1 MSRISIL
8 NEIVD
13 RNRTALEQRKRNL
26 PFDKLAA
33 LAADA
38 PERAGFIEAF
48 RAPGIHVIAELK
60 KASPSKGLIRENLDI
75 PVLAGSLK
83 EAGAAA
89 LSVLTEPFYFKGGL
103 ENLRLAS
110 ETVSI
115 PLLRKDF
122 IFDPYQILEAKANGA
137 SAILLIA
144 AMLSPAEFKRLLDFA
159 HQCGLAVLGEAHT
172 EPELELASSADLAG
186 VNARD
191 LKTFSTS
198 LERSAELIAKLKPS
212 GKPVVAE
219 SAVRT
224 AEDIR
229 MLHDA
234 GASGFLIGETLM
246 RADDPGAKLKELLQC
261 D

>member
-1 MSRISIL
+1 MSIL
-8 NEIVD
+8 AEIVN
-13 RNRTALEQRKRNL
+13 RNRTALEQKKQAV

-33 LAADA
+33 LAAEA
-38 PERAGFIEAF
+38 PERAGFAEAF

-60 KASPSKGLIRENLDI
+60 KASPSKGLIRETLDV
-75 PVLAGSLK
+75 PVLAESLK

-103 ENLRLAS
+103 ENLELAS
-110 ETVSI
+110 KTVST

-122 IFDPYQILEAKANGA
+122 IFDPYQILEAKVYGA

-144 AMLSPAEFKRLLDFA
+144 AMLPPAEFGRLLDFA

-172 EPELELASSADLAG
+172 ESELELASTADLAG

-198 LERSAELIAKLKPS
+198 LERSAELISKLGS
-212 GKPVVAE
+212 CGKPLIAE

-224 AEDIR
+224 PEDIR
-229 MLHDA
+229 MLRDA

-246 RADDPGAKLKELLQC
+246 RADDPGAKLRELLQC
-261 D
+261 S

>member
-1 MSRISIL
+1 MNSIL
-8 NEIVD
+8 NEIVAK
-13 RNRTALEQRKRNL
+13 NRAALELKKREIPL
-26 PFDKLAA
+26 DELAA
-33 LAADA
+33 TAADA
-38 PERAGFIEAF
+38 PERADFAEAF

-60 KASPSKGLIRENLDI
+60 KASPSKGMIRETLDV
-75 PVLAGSLK
+75 PALAAELK
-83 EAGAAA
+83 DAGAAA

-122 IFDPYQILEAKANGA
+122 IFDPYQILEAKAYGA
-137 SAILLIA
+137 SAVLLIA
-144 AMLSPAEFKRLLDFA
+144 AMLNAGEFRRLLDFA

-172 EPELELASSADLAG
+172 ESELELAASADLVG

-198 LERSAELIAKLKPS
+198 LERSAELIAKLKGC

-224 AEDIR
+224 REDIL
-229 MLHDA
+229 MLQSA
-234 GASGFLIGETLM
+234 GATGFLIGETLM
-246 RADDPGAKLKELLQC
+246 RAADPGAKLKELLQC
-261 D
+261 C

>member
-1 MSRISIL
+1 MNNIL
-8 NEIVD
+8 NEIVT
-13 RNRTALEQRKRNL
+13 RNRAALELKKQDMS
-26 PFDKLAA
+26 FDEVAA

-38 PERAGFIEAF
+38 PDRANFVEAF
-48 RAPGIHVIAELK
+48 RGPGIRVIAELK
-60 KASPSKGLIRENLDI
+60 KASPSKGLIRENLDV
-75 PVLAGSLK
+75 PVLAEALK

-103 ENLRLAS
+103 ENLKLAS

-144 AMLSPAEFKRLLDFA
+144 AMLNGDEFKRLLDFA

-172 EPELELASSADLAG
+172 ESELEITSFADLVG

-198 LERSAELIAKLKPS
+198 LERSAELIATLKS
-212 GKPVVAE
+212 CGKPVIAE

-224 AEDIR
+224 HEDIQ
-229 MLHDA
+229 MLLDA

-246 RADDPGAKLKELLQC
+246 RADEPGAKLKELLQC
-261 D
+261 S

>member
-1 MSRISIL
+1 MNSIL
-8 NEIVD
+8 NEIVTK
-13 RNRTALEQRKRNL
+13 NRAALELKKQEIPL
-26 PFDKLAA
+26 DELAA
-33 LAADA
+33 MAADA
-38 PERAGFIEAF
+38 PERADFAEAF

-60 KASPSKGLIRENLDI
+60 KASPSKGMIRENLDV
-75 PVLAGSLK
+75 PALAAELK
-83 EAGAAA
+83 DAGAAA

-103 ENLRLAS
+103 DNLRLAS

-122 IFDPYQILEAKANGA
+122 IFDPYQILEAKAYGA
-137 SAILLIA
+137 SAVLLIA
-144 AMLSPAEFKRLLDFA
+144 AMLNAGEFRRLLDFA

-172 EPELELASSADLAG
+172 ESELELAASADLVG

-198 LERSAELIAKLKPS
+198 LERSAELIAKLKTC

-224 AEDIR
+224 NEDIR
-229 MLHDA
+229 MLRGA
-234 GASGFLIGETLM
+234 GATGFLIGETLM
-246 RADDPGAKLKELLQC
+246 RAADPGAKLRELLQC
-261 D
+261 C

>member
-1 MSRISIL
+1 MKSIL
-8 NEIVD
+8 NEIVE
-13 RNRTALEQRKRNL
+13 RNRPALDQKKQEM

-33 LAADA
+33 IAADA
-38 PERAGFIEAF
+38 AKRASFTDAF
-48 RAPGIHVIAELK
+48 RGPGIRVIAELK
-60 KASPSKGLIRENLDI
+60 KASPSKGLIRENLDV
-75 PVLAGSLK
+75 PTLAKSLK
-83 EAGAAA
+83 DAGAAA

-122 IFDPYQILEAKANGA
+122 IFDEYQILEAKANGA

-144 AMLSPAEFKRLLDFA
+144 AMLTADEFGRLLDFA
-159 HQCGLAVLGEAHT
+159 HQNGLAVLGEAHT
-172 EPELELASSADLAG
+172 ESELEVAVTADLVG

-198 LERSAELIAKLKPS
+198 LECSAELIAKLKGC
-212 GKPVVAE
+212 GKPVIAE

-224 AEDIR
+224 HEDIV
-229 MLHDA
+229 MLQNA

-246 RADDPGAKLKELLQC
+246 RASDPGAKLKELLQC
-261 D
+261 C

>member
-1 MSRISIL
+1 MNSIL
-8 NEIVD
+8 NEIVM
-13 RNRTALEQRKRNL
+13 RNRAALEQKKRKT
-26 PFDKLAA
+26 PFDAVAA

-38 PERAGFIEAF
+38 PERASFTDAF
-48 RAPGIHVIAELK
+48 RGPGIHVIAELK
-60 KASPSKGLIRENLDI
+60 KASPSKGLIREDLNV
-75 PVLAGSLK
+75 PVLAESLK
-83 EAGAAA
+83 NAGAAA
-89 LSVLTEPFYFKGGL
+89 LSVLTEPFFFKGGL
-103 ENLRLAS
+103 NNLQIAS

-122 IFDPYQILEAKANGA
+122 IFDPYQILEAKAYGA

-144 AMLSPAEFKRLLDFA
+144 AMLNSDDFKRLLDFA

-172 EPELELASSADLAG
+172 ESELEVASTADLVG

-198 LERSAELIAKLKPS
+198 LERSAELISMLKS
-212 GKPVVAE
+212 CGKPVVAE

-224 AEDIR
+224 HEDIQ
-229 MLHDA
+229 MLQNA

-246 RADDPGAKLKELLQC
+246 RAADPGAKLKELLQC
-261 D
+261 C

>member
-1 MSRISIL
+1 MISIL
-8 NEIVD
+8 NEIVT
-13 RNRTALEQRKRNL
+13 RNRAALELKKRSL

-33 LAADA
+33 MAADA
-38 PERAGFIEAF
+38 QERPSFIEAF
-48 RAPGIHVIAELK
+48 RGPGIHVIAELK
-60 KASPSKGLIRENLDI
+60 KASPSKGLIREDLNV
-75 PVLAGSLK
+75 PALAADLK

-103 ENLRLAS
+103 ENLALAS
-110 ETVSI
+110 KTVSV

-122 IFDPYQILEAKANGA
+122 IFDPYQILEAKAHGA

-144 AMLSPAEFKRLLDFA
+144 AMLNTDEFRRLLDFA

-172 EPELELASSADLAG
+172 ESELERAASADLAG

-198 LERSAELIAKLKPS
+198 LERSAKLIAELES
-212 GKPVVAE
+212 CGKPVIAE

-224 AEDIR
+224 GEDIR
-229 MLHDA
+229 MLREA

-246 RADDPGAKLKELLQC
+246 RAADPGAELKELLQC
-261 D
+261 C

>member
-1 MSRISIL
+1 MKSIL
-8 NEIVD
+8 NEIVT
-13 RNRTALEQRKRNL
+13 RNRAALEVKKQDV
-26 PFDKLAA
+26 PYDELAA

-38 PERAGFIEAF
+38 PERANFAEAF
-48 RAPGIHVIAELK
+48 RGPGIHVIAELK
-60 KASPSKGLIRENLDI
+60 KASPSKGLIRETLEV
-75 PVLAGSLK
+75 PALAEALK

-89 LSVLTEPFYFKGGL
+89 LSVLTEPFFFLGGL
-103 ENLRLAS
+103 ENLKLAS

-122 IFDPYQILEAKANGA
+122 IFDPYQILEAKAFGA

-144 AMLSPAEFKRLLDFA
+144 AMLKTDEYRRLLDFA
-159 HQCGLAVLGEAHT
+159 HQCGLSVLGEAHT
-172 EPELELASSADLAG
+172 ETELELASSADLIG

-198 LERSAELIAKLKPS
+198 LERSAELISTLKS
-212 GKPVVAE
+212 CGKPVIAE

-224 AEDIR
+224 HEDIQ
-229 MLHDA
+229 MLRNA

-246 RADDPGAKLKELLQC
+246 RVSNPSAKLKELLTC
-261 D
+261 S

>member
-1 MSRISIL
+1 MNNIL
-8 NEIVD
+8 NEIVK
-13 RNRTALEQRKRNL
+13 RNRTALEEKKRSV
-26 PFDKLAA
+26 PFDRIAEMAA
-33 LAADA
+33 TA
-38 PERAGFIEAF
+38 PERADFVEAF
-48 RAPGIHVIAELK
+48 RGPGVHVIAELK
-60 KASPSKGLIRENLDI
+60 KASPSKGLIRESLDV
-75 PVLAGSLK
+75 PVLATALK

-89 LSVLTEPFYFKGGL
+89 LSVLTEPFYFRGGL

-122 IFDPYQILEAKANGA
+122 IFDPYQILEAKAYGA
-137 SAILLIA
+137 SAVLLIA
-144 AMLSPAEFKRLLDFA
+144 AMLDADEFARLLDFA
-159 HQCGLAVLGEAHT
+159 HRCGLAVLGEAHT
-172 EPELELASSADLAG
+172 ESELDLASSADLIG

-198 LERSAELIAKLKPS
+198 LERSAALIAGLRQY

-224 AEDIR
+224 GEDIR
-229 MLHDA
+229 MLREA

-261 D
+261 S

>member
-1 MSRISIL
+1 MNSIL
-8 NEIVD
+8 NEIVAK
-13 RNRTALEQRKRNL
+13 NRAALELKKREIPL
-26 PFDKLAA
+26 DELAA
-33 LAADA
+33 TAADA
-38 PERAGFIEAF
+38 PERADFAEAF

-60 KASPSKGLIRENLDI
+60 KASPSKGMIRETLDV
-75 PVLAGSLK
+75 PALAAELK
-83 EAGAAA
+83 DAGAAA

-122 IFDPYQILEAKANGA
+122 IFDPYQILEAKAYGA
-137 SAILLIA
+137 SAVLLIA
-144 AMLSPAEFKRLLDFA
+144 AMLNAGEFRRLLDFA

-172 EPELELASSADLAG
+172 ESELELAASADLVG

-198 LERSAELIAKLKPS
+198 LERSAELIAKLKGC

-224 AEDIR
+224 NEDIL
-229 MLHDA
+229 MLQSA
-234 GASGFLIGETLM
+234 GATGFLIGETLM
-246 RADDPGAKLKELLQC
+246 RAADPGAKLKELLQC
-261 D
+261 C

>member
-1 MSRISIL
+1 MNSIL
-8 NEIVD
+8 NEIVT
-13 RNRTALEQRKRNL
+13 RNRAALEAKKQDM
-26 PFDKLAA
+26 PFDAVAA
-33 LAADA
+33 LASEA
-38 PERAGFIEAF
+38 PERPSFAEAF
-48 RAPGIHVIAELK
+48 RGPGIHVIAELK
-60 KASPSKGLIRENLDI
+60 KASPSKGLIREDLNV

-83 EAGAAA
+83 DAGAAA

-103 ENLRLAS
+103 ENLRLAA

-122 IFDPYQILEAKANGA
+122 IFDPYQILEAKAYGA

-144 AMLSPAEFKRLLDFA
+144 AMLNADEFKRLLDIA

-172 EPELELASSADLAG
+172 ESELEVASTADLVG

-198 LERSAELIAKLKPS
+198 LERSAELIAKLKS
-212 GKPVVAE
+212 CGKPVIAE

-224 AEDIR
+224 HEDIL
-229 MLHDA
+229 MLQNA

-246 RADDPGAKLKELLQC
+246 RAADPGAKLKELLQC
-261 D
+261 S

>member
-1 MSRISIL
+1 MISIL
-8 NEIVD
+8 NEIVTK
-13 RNRTALEQRKRNL
+13 NRAELELKKQAL

-33 LAADA
+33 MAADA
-38 PERAGFIEAF
+38 PARPSFAEAF
-48 RAPGIHVIAELK
+48 RTPGIHVIAELK
-60 KASPSKGLIRENLDI
+60 KASPSKGLIREDLNV
-75 PVLAGSLK
+75 PVLAESLK

-89 LSVLTEPFYFKGGL
+89 LSVLTEPFYFLGSM
-103 ENLRLAS
+103 ENLALAS
-110 ETVSI
+110 KTVSV

-122 IFDPYQILEAKANGA
+122 IFAPYQVLEAKAYGA

-144 AMLSPAEFKRLLDFA
+144 AMLNADEFKRLLDFA

-172 EPELELASSADLAG
+172 ESELELAASADLVG

-198 LERSAELIAKLKPS
+198 LERSAELIDKLKS
-212 GKPVVAE
+212 CGKPVVAE

-224 AEDIR
+224 SEDIN
-229 MLHDA
+229 MLHRA

-246 RADDPGAKLKELLQC
+246 RAADPGAKLKELLQC
-261 D
+261 C